1 MCGRGTVVPDA
12 HGGVPL
18 GGAGEHVGAAVGIE
32 SEQLVFDYLSRV
44 GDLAHGTSLT
54 ATERARLVGDLR
66 SSIDRMRAEE
76 GGAQSKAAVR
86 RILSRLGKPEE
97 VVSRAGEGEV
107 AEPRHTPVDA
117 GARPPGQ
124 RTRRLPFRGRPKAD
138 GESGPSIPSPRE
150 GDAQQKPS
158 GFPTSTGAAPPHLAG
173 LDELGPEESDPDWWR
188 LDSGARGGPFDTG
201 AYSARPSDEGASP
214 GGSEEIVPGFVGGIE
229 LPELWRQPAS
239 EEEPRKGPSLEKASA
254 DSDVEEETAESDG
267 AETARRGPAG
277 ALRGLLRKRGGAG
290 PRHGGIV
297 ELAAVVLLLAGA
309 ALGSLIA
316 LAVGWLAAWWAPK
329 FSRTEAKWA
338 ALGMPGLVAIGT
350 GVWLWGRLD
359 GRWGEPLAE
368 GSEALG
374 EVMSGALPVVLRVAA
389 VASAVFLLW
398 RARRQ
403 A

>member
-1 MCGRGTVVPDA
+1 M
-12 HGGVPL
+12 
-18 GGAGEHVGAAVGIE
+18 GIE
-32 SEQLVFDYLSRV
+32 SEQLVFDYLSKV

-66 SSIDRMRAEE
+66 SRIDRMRAEE

-97 VVSRAGEGEV
+97 VVSRAGEEEV
-107 AEPRHTPVDA
+107 AEPRHTPVDV
-117 GARPPGQ
+117 GKRLPGQ
-124 RTRRLPFRGRPKAD
+124 RTRRLPFRGRSTEE
-138 GESGPSIPSPRE
+138 GESGPSVPSPRD
-150 GDAQQKPS
+150 GDTQQKPP

-188 LDSGARGGPFDTG
+188 LDSGTRGGPFDTG
-201 AYSARPSDEGASP
+201 PYNARPSDEGASP
-214 GGSEEIVPGFVGGIE
+214 GGSEDIVPGFVGGIE
-229 LPELWRQPAS
+229 LPEIWRQPAS
-239 EEEPRKGPSLEKASA
+239 EEEPKKGPSLEKAPA
-254 DSDVEEETAESDG
+254 DTGVEQDTAESDA

-277 ALRGLLRKRGGAG
+277 ALRGLLRKRVAVG

-309 ALGSLIA
+309 ALGSPIA

-368 GSEALG
+368 GADALG
-374 EVMSGALPVVLRVAA
+374 EVVSGALPVVLRVAA